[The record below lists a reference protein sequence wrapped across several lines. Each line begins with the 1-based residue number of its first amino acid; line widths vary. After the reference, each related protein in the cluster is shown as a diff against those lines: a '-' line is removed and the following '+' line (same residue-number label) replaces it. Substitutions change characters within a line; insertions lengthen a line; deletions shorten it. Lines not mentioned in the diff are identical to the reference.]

1 MITARKASV
10 GVRVRVRVRVI
21 GLGAH
26 ALVQIRDAAAGR
38 QRMGGAR
45 AWGRTRAV
53 SASATR
59 ATRLARSRQCALR
72 SGAQQGQLDLTACDR
87 HETRR
92 VGRAVWGCRAGRSR
106 VAEVLR
112 QRRARAAQAA
122 HVPRA
127 AAPPM
132 ALWHGSVAT
141 DRRPARRPPSV
152 KYASHR
158 NGAAA
163 SPPDTRTARREPHT
177 GAPAREGVLL
187 VCFTRGVNTGMKVR
201 CRALLPRPRRAGRA
215 RAGAPSGS
223 TRASRPARTTRRTS
237 WGSCGA

>member
-1 MITARKASV
+1 MCAVTWAGAKVGLRLRLRLRLRARV
-10 GVRVRVRVRVI
+10 GCARARADPRRGSGAPTHGRGS
-21 GLGAH
+21 GLG
-26 ALVQIRDAAAGR
+26 
-38 QRMGGAR
+38 
-45 AWGRTRAV
+45 RTQAV
-53 SASATR
+53 SASTTR

-152 KYASHR
+152 KNASHR
-158 NGAAA
+158 NGAAHRSTRTRGRA
-163 SPPDTRTARREPHT
+163 VGMFYRGGGNFIPARAWRVNTSPPQ
-177 GAPAREGVLL
+177 
-187 VCFTRGVNTGMKVR
+187 
-201 CRALLPRPRRAGRA
+201 RA
-215 RAGAPSGS
+215 RAA
-223 TRASRPARTTRRTS
+223 RASE
-237 WGSCGA
+237 GV